1 MDNKEIANIFNEIS
15 FFLEIKG
22 ENPFK
27 SRTYQQASKII
38 EGLEAP
44 VHTLLE
50 DLKEGKVK
58 GIGSGLSE
66 KIEELIVT
74 GKMVYYEELKSSF
87 PQGLIEMSNI
97 PGLGPKKIKVIYEQ
111 LHIDSIGELEK
122 TCLANRIAL
131 LDGFGKKSQDNILA
145 GIAHIKKFTGQHLY
159 SDAFKSASAIYV
171 ELKSL
176 KIIQKI
182 SIAGSLRRKKEVV
195 KDIDIV
201 ASSNEPMPVM
211 NYFVSLPEVET
222 VIAKGNT
229 KSSVILHNGIQADL
243 RIVNQDEFPFAL
255 HHFTGSKEH
264 NILMR
269 SRALKMD
276 LKMNEYGIF
285 RDEIRINCSNE
296 EEIFKVLE
304 LAYIPPELREGMEEI
319 EAAER
324 NEIPHLIEEHDI
336 KGILHV
342 HSNYSDGLQKIEELA
357 HATQKMGYS
366 YLGICDHSQSAA
378 YAGGLKPEAVKRQHE
393 EIDRINMN
401 FKGFKILKG
410 IESDILSDG
419 SLDYPEAI
427 LQTFDFVVIS
437 IHSKLQMDEES
448 MTRRIITAM
457 QNPYTTILGHP
468 TGRLLLS
475 RDGYPIGMKKI
486 IDSAKKNKVVIELNA
501 HPQRLDID
509 WRHLKYAKEQGVWIS
524 INPDAHTIEGLKDIE
539 YGVGIARKGWL
550 TSENILN
557 TLPVDALLKIFRRKK
572 DGN

>member
-1 MDNKEIANIFNEIS
+1 MDNKEIAHIFNEIS

-27 SRTYQQASKII
+27 SRAYQQASKII

-44 VHTLLE
+44 VNTLLE

-66 KIEELIVT
+66 KIEELIIT

-97 PGLGPKKIKVIYEQ
+97 PGLGPKKIKVIYEE

-122 TCLANRIAL
+122 ACLANRIAL

-159 SDAFKSASAIYV
+159 SEAFKSASAIYV

-255 HHFTGSKEH
+255 HHFSGSKEH

-324 NEIPHLIEEHDI
+324 NEIPHLIEERDI

-342 HSNYSDGLQKIEELA
+342 HSNYSDGVQKIEELA
-357 HATQKMGYS
+357 RATQKMGYS

-475 RDGYPIGMKKI
+475 RDGYPIDMKKI
-486 IDSAKKNKVVIELNA
+486 IDCAKKNNVVIELNA

-557 TLPVDALLKIFRRKK
+557 ALPVDALLKIFRRKK